1 MKRLVALL
9 FFGAVAGIGSS
20 PAAAQT
26 DPRLVA
32 AVRDAQEGRADSA
45 RAAVRLLLAATAV
58 GDALYPE
65 VLYTVALTASD
76 ATERERALQRI
87 VVEYPVSP
95 WTDDA
100 LLLLAQSDYAGGNLP
115 GTVRDLE
122 RIRNDFP
129 ASPVLARASVWA
141 ARTYFEMR
149 NQSAACRW
157 VALGLAR
164 AGDDVESRDQLA
176 FQAQRCGNRPE
187 VAASPAAPSPSQ
199 SPASQPRAEPPLPV
213 DTPTARTPDPAR
225 VIAPVARPEAAQP
238 VPVSAPVSA
247 PYRIQLAAAGSQA
260 EADAIVRGLQ
270 TKSIDADVTADK
282 GYYKVRSGQFRTA
295 AEAQHELVRIRNRLG
310 GTPFVVRP

>member
-1 MKRLVALL
+1 MTRVAALL
-9 FFGAVAGIGSS
+9 LFGAVAGIGSS
-20 PAAAQT
+20 SASAQT

-32 AVRDAQEGRADSA
+32 AVRDAQEGRADTA
-45 RAAVRLLLAATAV
+45 RAAVRQLLAATAV
-58 GDALYPE
+58 ADALYPQL
-65 VLYTVALTASD
+65 LYTVALTAAD

-122 RIRNDFP
+122 RIRNDF
-129 ASPVLARASVWA
+129 AESPVLARASVWA

-164 AGDDVESRDQLA
+164 ASDDVESRDQLA
-176 FQAQRCGNRPE
+176 FQAQRCGKLPE
-187 VAASPAAPSPSQ
+187 VAAAPSRSQ
-199 SPASQPRAEPPLPV
+199 APASQPRAEPPLPV
-213 DTPTARTPDPAR
+213 DTPTARTPDPAPA
-225 VIAPVARPEAAQP
+225 IAPVARPEAAQP
-238 VPVSAPVSA
+238 VPVSTPVSA

-260 EADAIVRGLQ
+260 EADAIVRGL
-270 TKSIDADVTADK
+270 
-282 GYYKVRSGQFRTA
+282 
-295 AEAQHELVRIRNRLG
+295 
-310 GTPFVVRP
+310 

>member
-199 SPASQPRAEPPLPV
+199 SPASPQPAEPVVRDVAAAPAMIPPALPV
-213 DTPTARTPDPAR
+213 DSPTAPTRDSAR
-225 VIAPVARPEAAQP
+225 VT
-238 VPVSAPVSA
+238 A

-260 EADAIVRGLQ
+260 EADAIVRGLR
-270 TKSIDADVTADK
+270 TNGIDADVTADK

-295 AEAQHELVRIRNRLG
+295 AEAQQELVRIRARLG
-310 GTPFVVRP
+310 GSPFVVRP